1 LSGEHSTWIEDLQHT
16 YANTDNVRVDA
27 KQNKNGRERARVEL
41 MSAFRCA
48 ASTHAR
54 ADQARDTNQFT
65 RERLTGG
72 QTQVNKT
79 FAGAQVNAATAAE
92 FISSSPSSTWKTKN
106 IYSTQTQTH
115 TIQEWTFEQS
125 D

>member
-1 LSGEHSTWIEDLQHT
+1 
-16 YANTDNVRVDA
+16 
-27 KQNKNGRERARVEL
+27 

-54 ADQARDTNQFT
+54 ADQARNRNQLT
-65 RERLTGG
+65 RERLAGG
-72 QTQVNKT
+72 KTQVNKT

-92 FISSSPSSTWKTKN
+92 LFSSSPSSTWKAKT

-115 TIQEWTFEQS
+115 TIEEWTFEHS